1 MSADEMPAGR
11 ELDALVAERVMGADV
26 SIAPMHTWE
35 LNADGTIDTVAWDSD
50 YHNGPS
56 CTRCG
61 YSFCIHCEGETAY
74 TAAPC
79 QVEPPRYS
87 TNITAAWQVVE
98 RMRNPDFRLN
108 KDGDWGCSFGGE
120 LRFVGLADTAA
131 LAICRAALKAV
142 GGAS

>member
-1 MSADEMPAGR
+1 MTVDEMPAGR
-11 ELDALVAERVMGADV
+11 ELDALVAARVFGADL
-26 SIAPMHTWE
+26 SIAPAHTWE
-35 LNADGTIDTVAWDSD
+35 LNEAGEIDVVAWDSD

-98 RMRNPDFRLN
+98 YITWPERAPANT
-108 KDGDWGCSFGGE
+108 
-120 LRFVGLADTAA
+120 RFAAAWDAADVWAMDASQAAEFISRAA
-131 LAICRAALKAV
+131 LAAV
-142 GGAS
+142 RGTS